1 MGRRQSQTE
10 KEARKAER
18 SKFTLKGKMVSS
30 GMLER
35 YEKSVTQFLDFAKD
49 FNYALHH
56 WEDLD
61 ELASKW
67 VEHIYHDGC
76 HKTLASDGLAG
87 LQFYLPAALGRLKHS
102 WKLAKVWQMLEPPR
116 RVLPLSPT
124 MVKAMAGAALGLG
137 FVPEAC
143 GMLVAFDTM
152 LRSGELYQLKIKDIS
167 FYGARAVL
175 SLGYTKTGKR
185 NNTAEMVVVESPL
198 AIASLKKACVGR
210 PRKDFLLARG
220 QRVFRSLFSSLVDLF
235 GLDGLITVYSL
246 RRGGASW
253 DFLQHQSMERTLLRG
268 RWQSTSSARLYL
280 QDATAMVTELQ
291 LSSSQKGLAR
301 AAITKLHDSL
311 TA

>member
-1 MGRRQSQTE
+1 
-10 KEARKAER
+10 
-18 SKFTLKGKMVSS
+18 LKDKMVSS

-49 FNYALHH
+49 FNYKIHQ
-56 WEDLD
+56 WEELD
-61 ELASKW
+61 ELASRW
-67 VEHIYHDGC
+67 VEHIFHDGC
-76 HKTLASDGLAG
+76 HKPLASDGLAG

-102 WKLAKVWQMLEPPR
+102 WKLAKVWQKLEPPR

-124 MVKAMAGAALGLG
+124 MVKAMAGAAISLG
-137 FVPEAC
+137 FLSEAS

-152 LRSGELYQLKIKDIS
+152 LRSGELYHLKVKDVN

-185 NNTAEMVVVESPL
+185 TNTAEMVVVESPL
-198 AIASLKKACVGR
+198 AVQSLKRACAGR
-210 PRKDFLLARG
+210 QRKDFLLGRG
-220 QRVFRSLFSSLVDLF
+220 PRVFRSLFNSLVDLF
-235 GLDGLITVYSL
+235 ELDGLITVYSL

-291 LSSSQKGLAR
+291 LSSSQQGLAR
-301 AAITKLHDSL
+301 AAITKLYDSL